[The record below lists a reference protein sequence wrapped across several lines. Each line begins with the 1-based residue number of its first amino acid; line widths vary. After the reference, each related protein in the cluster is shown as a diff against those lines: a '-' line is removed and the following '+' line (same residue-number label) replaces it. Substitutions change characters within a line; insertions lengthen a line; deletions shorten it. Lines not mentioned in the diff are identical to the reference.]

1 MFDRVLAFLSKL
13 PSGAAAP
20 SDAMPADDPR
30 VAAAALMYHL
40 MDADGVRQDI
50 EWERLKEVLG
60 ESYGLEGE
68 ALDALV
74 AQAAAADQ
82 EAVDL
87 YAFTSVLKREL
98 DMEARVEFVRL
109 MWEIVYADGE
119 LHELEDHLVW
129 RIAELIG
136 VDRRDRI
143 TARQQVERQQPGTLG
158 SSTEED

>member
-74 AQAAAADQ
+74 AQAAAAD
-82 EAVDL
+82 
-87 YAFTSVLKREL
+87 
-98 DMEARVEFVRL
+98 
-109 MWEIVYADGE
+109 
-119 LHELEDHLVW
+119 
-129 RIAELIG
+129 
-136 VDRRDRI
+136 
-143 TARQQVERQQPGTLG
+143 
-158 SSTEED
+158 

>member
-1 MFDRVLAFLSKL
+1 MRPDWWTLY
-13 PSGAAAP
+13 G
-20 SDAMPADDPR
+20 DP
-30 VAAAALMYHL
+30 
-40 MDADGVRQDI
+40 
-50 EWERLKEVLG
+50 
-60 ESYGLEGE
+60 

-119 LHELEDHLVW
+119 AVVASH
-129 RIAELIG
+129 RG
-136 VDRRDRI
+136 I
-143 TARQQVERQQPGTLG
+143 TI
-158 SSTEED
+158 S

>member
-1 MFDRVLAFLSKL
+1 
-13 PSGAAAP
+13 
-20 SDAMPADDPR
+20 MPADDPR

-98 DMEARVEFVRL
+98 DMEARVAFVRL
-109 MWEIVYADGE
+109 MWEIVTDGE